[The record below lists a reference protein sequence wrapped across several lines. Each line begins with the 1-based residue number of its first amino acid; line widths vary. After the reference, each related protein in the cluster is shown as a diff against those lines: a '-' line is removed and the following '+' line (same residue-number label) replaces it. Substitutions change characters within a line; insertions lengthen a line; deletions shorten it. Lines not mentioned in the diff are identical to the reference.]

1 MKLTFPA
8 FRGLSLKGGEFYGVT
23 NSKRKPD
30 ADAPMPALLPGMDVV
45 DIDRSGFPAPI
56 SYDKLFSR
64 LIQRCSPEL
73 LSTEEIE
80 VIKKL
85 ISKNI
90 KECTLSTRE
99 IPTGLVSLLI
109 VGSVAFGAR
118 EVRLL
123 LWVILF
129 WEAVHHL
136 SKALCRPGTSSSI

>member
-1 MKLTFPA
+1 MLMRLCLLYYLVWALWILSAPVFLLLFHMINFF
-8 FRGLSLKGGEFYGVT
+8 FRLV
-23 NSKRKPD
+23 
-30 ADAPMPALLPGMDVV
+30 
-45 DIDRSGFPAPI
+45 
-56 SYDKLFSR
+56 
-64 LIQRCSPEL
+64 QRCSPEM

-109 VGSVAFGAR
+109 VGSVTFGAR

>member
-1 MKLTFPA
+1 MELPTLKESPMLMRLCLLYYLAWAVWILTAPVFLL
-8 FRGLSLKGGEFYGVT
+8 LSHMLNF
-23 NSKRKPD
+23 
-30 ADAPMPALLPGMDVV
+30 
-45 DIDRSGFPAPI
+45 
-56 SYDKLFSR
+56 FSH
-64 LIQRCSPEL
+64 LMQRCFPEL
-73 LSTEEIE
+73 LSLEEIE
-80 VIKKL
+80 AAKTL

-90 KECTLSTRE
+90 KNYTLSTRE

-109 VGSVAFGAR
+109 LGSVAFGAR